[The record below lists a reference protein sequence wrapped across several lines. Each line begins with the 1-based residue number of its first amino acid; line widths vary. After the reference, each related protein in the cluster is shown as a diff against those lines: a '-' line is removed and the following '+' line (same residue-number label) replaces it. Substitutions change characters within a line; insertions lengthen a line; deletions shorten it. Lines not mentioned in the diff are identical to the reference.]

1 MFSKL
6 RAKLVT
12 KERIPSFLR
21 SDIVYKFQCGGC
33 NVIYYGEIKRH
44 FKVRMLKRLGI
55 SALAGK
61 RVKGDD
67 DSTINEDYFTNVHL
81 ILKTFQA
88 SLPTTMTLK
97 LP

>member
-1 MFSKL
+1 
-6 RAKLVT
+6 
-12 KERIPSFLR
+12 
-21 SDIVYKFQCGGC
+21 
-33 NVIYYGEIKRH
+33 
-44 FKVRMLKRLGI
+44 MLKRLGI

-81 ILKTFQA
+81 ILKTSQA